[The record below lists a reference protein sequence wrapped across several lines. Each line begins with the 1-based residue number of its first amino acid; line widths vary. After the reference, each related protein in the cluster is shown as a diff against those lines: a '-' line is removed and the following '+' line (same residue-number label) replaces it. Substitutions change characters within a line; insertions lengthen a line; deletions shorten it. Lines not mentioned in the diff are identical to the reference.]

1 MGGAVLLLAL
11 AGLAP
16 AQSTNWRRVGNS
28 AVDLL
33 LASPATGPV
42 DKVWFSD
49 SGGTLY
55 ARTRSGKVFETSD
68 YEVWLPSLNVV
79 EPAMQPA
86 PQVVRTPENGARLV
100 VSAFGR
106 IYAVGRQLFRSD
118 DGGRSWA
125 NLTAFKTES
134 VIGLGQRSV
143 AISPANQDQIVVAND
158 FGVWRSLDGG
168 LCWAGLNELL
178 PNLRVQRI
186 LATPGGTAGTR
197 VEIDTMGAV
206 ELPPGGSVWQP
217 VEDTTMAG
225 EAARLGLYS
234 QRAGVLATAYG
245 RSDRTVYLGT
255 ADGRILIS
263 RDDGASF
270 VPTDTGR
277 ASGPV
282 ERIFVDPAQPGVAL
296 AALGG
301 ANAPHVLRTFN
312 AGTFWDALDSN
323 LPNAPAHAVTGER
336 AAGAVYIATDRGVF
350 WAQVDL
356 DNAGTPNVNWISLS
370 DRLPAGTGATDVR
383 LDAAGIQLY
392 AAVEGYGVYATAAP
406 HRLRNLRLVSAADFS
421 TRAAAPGSL
430 LSVIGG
436 RVTSARGGNLDY
448 PVLAAADDASQI
460 QVPFD
465 AVGPNVT
472 LALATGN
479 GNVRLGMQVQPVSPA
494 IFVGLDGTPIL
505 QDAETGLLLDARKS
519 AHPGARLLVSAT
531 GLGKVTPEW
540 PAGLAAQVDNPPAV
554 AATIRAFVNGA
565 PVPVTRATLAGGFVG
580 IYVIEVQLPAINNS
594 GSAELYI
601 TADGVE
607 SNRVQ
612 FLIEQ

>member
-1 MGGAVLLLAL
+1 
-11 AGLAP
+11 
-16 AQSTNWRRVGNS
+16 
-28 AVDLL
+28 VDLR

-55 ARTRSGKVFETSD
+55 ARTRNGKVFETAD
-68 YEVWLPSLNVV
+68 YEIWLPSQNTT
-79 EPAMQPA
+79 EPALLPA
-86 PQVVRTPENGARLV
+86 PTVVRNPENGARLM
-100 VSAFGR
+100 AAGFGR
-106 IYAVGRQLFRSD
+106 VYAAGRQLYRSD
-118 DGGRSWA
+118 DGGRSWD

-143 AISPANQDQIVVAND
+143 AVSPANPDQIVVAND

-168 LCWAGLNELL
+168 LSWAGLNELL

-186 LATPGGTAGTR
+186 LATPAGTAGTR
-197 VEIDTMGAV
+197 AEIDGMGAV
-206 ELPPGGSVWQP
+206 ELPPGGAVWQP
-217 VEDTTMAG
+217 VDDRTEAG
-225 EAARLGLYS
+225 DRVRLGSYA
-234 QRAGVLATAYG
+234 QRAGVVGTAYG
-245 RSDRTVYLGT
+245 RSERTVYLGT
-255 ADGRILIS
+255 SDGRILIS
-263 RDDGASF
+263 RDDGANF
-270 VPTDTGR
+270 APTDTGR
-277 ASGPV
+277 ATGPV
-282 ERIFVDPAQPGVAL
+282 ERIFVDPARPDVAL

-301 ANAPHVLRTFN
+301 PNVPHVLRTFN
-312 AGTFWDALDSN
+312 AGRFWDALDSN

-336 AAGAVYIATDRGVF
+336 AAGAVYVATDRGVF
-350 WAQVDL
+350 WAQADL
-356 DNAGTPNVNWISLS
+356 DNAGTPNVNWTSLS
-370 DRLPAGTGATDVR
+370 NLLPAGAGATDVR

-406 HRLRNLRLVSAADFS
+406 HRLRSLRLVNAADFS

-472 LALATGN
+472 LALATGI

-505 QDAETGLLLDARKS
+505 QDAETGLLLDARKA
-519 AHPGARLLVSAT
+519 AHAGARLVVSAT

-540 PAGLAAQVDNPPAV
+540 PTGLAARVDNPPAV
-554 AATIRAFVNGA
+554 VATIRAFVNGA
-565 PVPVTRATLAGGFVG
+565 PVPVTRATLAGGFIG
-580 IYVIEVQLPAINNS
+580 FYAIELQLPGINNS
-594 GSAELYI
+594 GPAELYI

-612 FLIEQ
+612 FPIEQ

>member
-1 MGGAVLLLAL
+1 MLLLGL
-11 AGLAP
+11 AGLGP
-16 AQSTNWRRVGNS
+16 AQSVNWRKVGNS

-55 ARTRSGKVFETSD
+55 ARTRSGKVFETAD
-68 YEVWLPSLNVV
+68 YEIWLPSQNTS
-79 EPAMQPA
+79 EPAPGPA
-86 PQVVRTPENGARLV
+86 PTVARNPENGARLV
-100 VSAFGR
+100 AAGFGR
-106 IYAVGRQLFRSD
+106 VYAAGRQLYRSD

-134 VIGLGQRSV
+134 VIGSGQRSV
-143 AISPANQDQIVVAND
+143 AVSPANQDQIVVAND

-178 PNLRVQRI
+178 PNLRIQRI
-186 LATPGGTAGTR
+186 LATPAGTAGTR
-197 VEIDTMGAV
+197 AEIDGMGTV
-206 ELPPGGSVWQP
+206 ELPPGAAVWQP
-217 VEDTTMAG
+217 VDDRTKSAD
-225 EAARLGLYS
+225 AVRLGFYAE
-234 QRAGVLATAYG
+234 RAGVVATAYG
-245 RSDRTVYLGT
+245 RSERTVYVGT

-270 VPTDTGR
+270 AATDTGS

-282 ERIFVDPAQPGVAL
+282 ERIFVDPARPDVAL

-301 ANAPHVLRTFN
+301 PNVPHVLRTFN
-312 AGTFWDALDSN
+312 AGQFWDALDSN

-336 AAGAVYIATDRGVF
+336 AAGAIYVATDRGVF
-350 WAQVDL
+350 WAQADL

-370 DRLPAGTGATDVR
+370 DRLPAETGATDVR

-392 AAVEGYGVYATAAP
+392 AAIEGYGVYATLAP
-406 HRLRNLRLVSAADFS
+406 HRLHNLRLVNAADFS

-436 RVTSARGGNLDY
+436 RVTAARGGNLDY

-472 LALATGN
+472 LALATGI
-479 GNVRLGMQVQPVSPA
+479 GNVRVGMQVQPVSPA

-505 QDAETGLLLDARKS
+505 QDAETGLLLDARKA
-519 AHPGARLLVSAT
+519 AHAGARLVVSAT
-531 GLGKVTPEW
+531 GLGKVTPAW
-540 PAGLAAQVDNPPAV
+540 PTGMAARVDNPPAV

-565 PVPVTRATLAGGFVG
+565 PVPVTRATLAGGFIG
-580 IYVIEVQLPAINNS
+580 FYAIEVQLPGINNS
-594 GSAELYI
+594 GPAELYI